1 MSSFNNAGFALH
13 TDNLIGFAGDPWIC
27 LPIAAAVIIGGLGFP
42 VLFEL
47 RRQYQRPIH
56 WSMNTKLVL
65 VGTAVL
71 LAGGTVFLTAVEW
84 SNPATLGRLRPG
96 ERVLAGFFQSVIT
109 RTAGFNSVDIGQ
121 MHPVSWL
128 GMDILMFIGGGPAG
142 TAGGLKIT
150 TFGVLFFILLT
161 ELQGGTAVNIFGKR
175 LSRAVHRQAIT
186 VVLLAIALVVGS
198 TMFLMIITD
207 FGQERILFEVV
218 SAFAT
223 VGLSTGITAAM
234 PPAGQVVLI
243 LLMFVGRL
251 GPVTLGAALALRER
265 PLALRIPEGKAPHWL
280 RTSSP
285 APPNRAAQADSV
297 VVIGLGRFGG
307 ALALELEAQ
316 GTEVLGHR
324 RQRGHRPV
332 LQRPPHPR
340 GPGGLHQ
347 GGGAAPAL
355 RARVRPRRGG
365 HRQRH
370 RGEHPDHVAPAH
382 VQEAA
387 DLGQGHQRTACR
399 DPGPARRGPR
409 DPARARHGQARGPP
423 GPRLPAGLRRVR
435 GRLRDDPHQPARRR
449 PSDRPL
455 GVLGLRDKYGIT
467 IVAVKRPGGIWG
479 HTTAQTVLYEE
490 DQIIVQ
496 GSKTQAERF
505 SNLP

>member
-1 MSSFNNAGFALH
+1 MRDVPDPKARPAGRNARPPGKRPLSEARSGLWSGGSKVFPRILNVFEPQHPSQVIVLGFAAAVAVGTGLLMLPVARNGPGGAPFLDALFTSTSSVCVTGLVTVDTPVYWSGFGKVVIMSLIQVGGFGVMSFGTLLGVLMARRLGLRSRLSAAAEIKSTGFGDVRRVLLGVLAISLTVEIVLAGILAARLVAGYGYEPGRALWHGIFHSVSSFNNAGFALH

-71 LAGGTVFLTAVEW
+71 LAAGTVFLTAVEW
-84 SNPATLGRLRPG
+84 SNPATLGALKPG

-109 RTAGFNSVDIGQ
+109 RTAGFNSIDIGH
-121 MHPVSWL
+121 MHEVSWL

-186 VVLLAIALVVGS
+186 VVLLAIGLVVGS

-207 FGQERILFEVV
+207 FGQERILFEVI

-243 LLMFVGRL
+243 LLMFIGRL

-265 PLALRIPEGKAPHWL
+265 PLLYEYPKE
-280 RTSSP
+280 
-285 APPNRAAQADSV
+285 
-297 VVIGLGRFGG
+297 
-307 ALALELEAQ
+307 
-316 GTEVLGHR
+316 
-324 RQRGHRPV
+324 
-332 LQRPPHPR
+332 
-340 GPGGLHQ
+340 
-347 GGGAAPAL
+347 
-355 RARVRPRRGG
+355 
-365 HRQRH
+365 
-370 RGEHPDHVAPAH
+370 
-382 VQEAA
+382 
-387 DLGQGHQRTACR
+387 
-399 DPGPARRGPR
+399 
-409 DPARARHGQARGPP
+409 
-423 GPRLPAGLRRVR
+423 
-435 GRLRDDPHQPARRR
+435 
-449 PSDRPL
+449 RPL
-455 GVLGLRDKYGIT
+455 IG
-467 IVAVKRPGGIWG
+467 
-479 HTTAQTVLYEE
+479 
-490 DQIIVQ
+490 
-496 GSKTQAERF
+496 
-505 SNLP
+505 